1 MERFEDTEWEFKIDW
16 PLKKEKSDHICD
28 HEELMFVQIKNKSFS
43 QALDTSKQIG
53 YYNLNSLNARGMY
66 NTVRWVL
73 EFLNQMCKISLN
85 LYKKVESFYYFNYG
99 SSIIMSKVGQ
109 IVSVMKT

>member
-1 MERFEDTEWEFKIDW
+1 MKTLNEHFKINW
-16 PLKKEKSDHICD
+16 RLKKEKSDHICD

-66 NTVRWVL
+66 NMVRWVL
-73 EFLNQMCKISLN
+73 AFLNQMYKISLN
-85 LYKKVESFYYFNYG
+85 LGVVHKLRLQDKVCR
-99 SSIIMSKVGQ
+99 
-109 IVSVMKT
+109 

>member
-1 MERFEDTEWEFKIDW
+1 MSFLRQIYGLLKTVNKHFKINW
-16 PLKKEKSDHICD
+16 RLKKEKSDHICD

-66 NTVRWVL
+66 NMVRWVL
-73 EFLNQMCKISLN
+73 AFLNQMYKISLN
-85 LYKKVESFYYFNYG
+85 LGVVHKLRLQDKVCR
-99 SSIIMSKVGQ
+99 
-109 IVSVMKT
+109 

>member
-1 MERFEDTEWEFKIDW
+1 MPSLVEPYKINW

-66 NTVRWVL
+66 NRVANVVAHHEKLLT
-73 EFLNQMCKISLN
+73 Q
-85 LYKKVESFYYFNYG
+85 
-99 SSIIMSKVGQ
+99 
-109 IVSVMKT
+109 